1 MKNVQKDV
9 KNIKNGMKF
18 NGKYSLGELAGEEAD
33 DG

>member
-18 NGKYSLGELAGEEAD
+18 VGKYSLGELKRKEAD